1 MLNPFVL
8 AFARPGYWNWTQDLG
23 NWSPSAETSEGSS
36 SAGSVGAPKPIAP
49 EVVDPPNPQPAPTE
63 TKVDVQCQWFQ
74 ALLAA
79 NPVLQRY
86 KGILMSEGFDT
97 KETMRFFSVEDM
109 ARLNIAMG
117 PRRLL
122 QDAIGKLKHDASSS
136 LAV

>member
-63 TKVDVQCQWFQ
+63 TKVDIQCQWFQ

-79 NPVLQRY
+79 NPVLQGY
-86 KGILMSEGFDT
+86 KCNYDGDGERRVTPMLWDALVVIPAEHAFPCV
-97 KETMRFFSVEDM
+97 SVKKWM
-109 ARLNIAMG
+109 CFRAF
-117 PRRLL
+117 P
-122 QDAIGKLKHDASSS
+122 
-136 LAV
+136 